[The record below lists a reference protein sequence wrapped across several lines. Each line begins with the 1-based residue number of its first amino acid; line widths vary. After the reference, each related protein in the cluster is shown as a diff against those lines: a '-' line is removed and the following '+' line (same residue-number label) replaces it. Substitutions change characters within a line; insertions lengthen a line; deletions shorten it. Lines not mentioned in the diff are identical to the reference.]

1 MLDLARFEGRQRVRG
16 AVVLTVALAG
26 FAALYIA
33 VYPSMAASID
43 LDQLMQAYPEPL
55 LKTFGV
61 ESLATM
67 EGFLASELY
76 TFGWLLLLG
85 LYFAYAAAGLIADDV
100 ERGRMDVLLS
110 LPVTRARV
118 VVEKY
123 LSLAVPLVL
132 VNVVMPVV
140 VYVGAR
146 LVDYPVAAEPI
157 VVMHAF
163 SVPYLLACA
172 GVGLALSVV
181 VSRTGIAQKA
191 ALGLVFALFLTESL
205 VADTDFEPLGV
216 FSPTR
221 YVDPNAILVDGSYDV
236 AGAAILLVAATAL
249 VAASAQWFARRDV

>member
-1 MLDLARFEGRQRVRG
+1 MLEFARFEGRQRVRG
-16 AVVLTVALAG
+16 AAVLTVALAA
-26 FAALYIA
+26 FAALYVA

-43 LDQLMQAYPEPL
+43 LDQLIAAYPEPL
-55 LKTFGV
+55 LKAFGV

-85 LYFAYAAAGLIADDV
+85 LYFAYAAAGLVADDV

-110 LPVTRARV
+110 LPVTRAQV
-118 VVEKY
+118 VFEKY
-123 LSLAVPLVL
+123 ASLAVPLVF

-146 LVDYPVAAEPI
+146 LVDHPVAAEPI

-163 SVPYLLACA
+163 SIPYLLACA
-172 GVGLALSVV
+172 GIGLALSVA
-181 VSRTGIAQKA
+181 VSRTSIAQKA
-191 ALGLVFALFLTESL
+191 ALGVVFGLFLVESL
-205 VADTDFEPLGV
+205 VADTDFEPLGAI
-216 FSPTR
+216 SPAR

-236 AGAAILLVAATAL
+236 AGAAILLVAAAAL
-249 VAASAQWFARRDV
+249 VAASARWFARRDV

>member
-16 AVVLTVALAG
+16 ALVLTAALAA

-33 VYPSMAASID
+33 VYPSMAASVD
-43 LDQLMQAYPEPL
+43 LDQLIAAYPEPL
-55 LKTFGV
+55 LKAFGV
-61 ESLATM
+61 ENLATM

-85 LYFAYAAAGLIADDV
+85 LYFAYAAAGLVADDV

-123 LSLAVPLVL
+123 LSLAVPLVV

-146 LVDYPVAAEPI
+146 LVDHPVAAEPV

-163 SVPYLLACA
+163 SIPYLLACA
-172 GVGLALSVV
+172 GAGLALSVAV
-181 VSRTGIAQKA
+181 GRASVAQTA
-191 ALGLVFALFLTESL
+191 ALGLVFGLFLMESL
-205 VADTDFEPLGV
+205 VADTDFEPLGAV
-216 FSPTR
+216 SPSR
-221 YVDPNAILVDGSYDV
+221 YIDPNAILVDGSYDV
-236 AGAAILLVAATAL
+236 AGAVILLAAAAVL
-249 VAASAQWFARRDV
+249 VAASAWWFERRDV